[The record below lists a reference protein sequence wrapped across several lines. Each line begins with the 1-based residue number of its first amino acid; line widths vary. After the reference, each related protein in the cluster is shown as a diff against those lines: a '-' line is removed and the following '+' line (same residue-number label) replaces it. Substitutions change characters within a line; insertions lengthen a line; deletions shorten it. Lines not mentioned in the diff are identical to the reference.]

1 METTLVVGATGQ
13 LGLASI
19 HELLARGQKVRA
31 LIRNPQSAQTFD
43 SLGVETSIGD
53 LTNPAS
59 LKIAVKGVSRIIAT
73 ANSAIPTRTTDTFAA
88 VERDGYRNLIEAAI
102 EAKVSRFIHTSVRFP
117 TSIPLSPFFQYK
129 QATEERLR
137 QSGLDHVIFQAD
149 IFMDVSFA
157 MLGSSIPLRET
168 HNATILRPFGFTRNF
183 FQSIEHSIEQK
194 HVARIPGNGNT
205 RHGFICV
212 PDVARALAAA
222 SMGGP
227 SGTFELA
234 GPESLTYL
242 QIVQLY
248 EKLLNLK
255 LKVSSTP
262 AFMFRL
268 ISRILA
274 PFNPAASNIM
284 WLNYLAAT
292 ESTSADQGTA
302 AAFGL
307 TLTTAESFLL
317 QKLNARAAQ
326 V

>member
-1 METTLVVGATGQ
+1 M
-13 LGLASI
+13 
-19 HELLARGQKVRA
+19 
-31 LIRNPQSAQTFD
+31 
-43 SLGVETSIGD
+43 GD
-53 LTNPAS
+53 LTDPAS
-59 LKIAVKGVSRIIAT
+59 LKSAVRGVSRIIAT
-73 ANSAIPTRTTDTFAA
+73 ANAAIPTRPSDTFEA

-149 IFMDVSFA
+149 AFMDLSFA
-157 MLGSSIPLRET
+157 MLGSSIPLQDSR
-168 HNATILRPFGFTRNF
+168 NATILRPFSFTRNF
-183 FQSIEHSIEQK
+183 FHSIEHSVETK
-194 HVARIPGNGNT
+194 YVARVPGNGKA

-212 PDVARALAAA
+212 ADVARALAAA
-222 SMGGP
+222 TMGGP

-234 GPESLTYL
+234 GPESISFLD
-242 QIVQLY
+242 IVRLY

-255 LKVSSTP
+255 LKVSTTP
-262 AFMFRL
+262 AFLFRL
-268 ISRILA
+268 ISLVLA
-274 PFNPAASNIM
+274 PLNPAGSNIM
-284 WLNYLAAT
+284 WLNYLAAST
-292 ESTSADQGTA
+292 STSADQGTA

-317 QKLNARAAQ
+317 QKLKARAAQ